1 MAQQRMRTHTDYDY
15 ERLLELKRV
24 IGKALTHGRT
34 ARRRVANAAVGLF
47 TLVVAGVLIFFEKN
61 LILVLILIAA
71 ALYFILWS
79 VFYYQLSALTTL
91 RAMDSK
97 AASADFFLEK
107 NYLLAAN
114 GRDGTQYR
122 YDTCLRLLE
131 TEGNLYFIMEDGQG
145 LILDKTNLKGGTA
158 DQLRAWMEEKT
169 GKKAEW
175 MGKGS
180 APDTSR

>member
-24 IGKALTHGRT
+24 IGKALTRRRT
-34 ARRRVANAAVGLF
+34 ARQRLTNVAVGLF
-47 TLVVAGVLIFFEKN
+47 ALVVAGILIYFQKQWAFVVL
-61 LILVLILIAA
+61 LVLVGF
-71 ALYFILWS
+71 YFILWG
-79 VFYYQLSALTTL
+79 VFYYQFAALATL
-91 RAMDSK
+91 RSLTPK
-97 AASADFFLEK
+97 TASSDFFLEK

-131 TEGNLYFIMEDGQG
+131 TEGNFYFIMEDGQG
-145 LILDKTNLKGGTA
+145 LALDKANLKGGTV
-158 DQLRAWMEEKT
+158 DQLRAWLEEKS

-175 MGKGS
+175 MGKS
-180 APDTSR
+180 RPDQSV